1 MGIIDILTDFDALK
15 KFEHAIKYVAFGPT
29 ISAIPPKQYAERFIK
44 FIESIIETCWFFCI

>member
-44 FIESIIETCWFFCI
+44 FIESIIETC